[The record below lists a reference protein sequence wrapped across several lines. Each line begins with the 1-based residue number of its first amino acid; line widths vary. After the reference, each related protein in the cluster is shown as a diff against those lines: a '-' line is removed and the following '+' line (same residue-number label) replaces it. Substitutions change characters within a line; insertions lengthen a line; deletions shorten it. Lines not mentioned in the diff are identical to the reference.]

1 MRVADYLRLLLLAAI
16 WGASFLFMRIAVPQF
31 GVINTAFLRV
41 FFGFAGLAV
50 ILFILK
56 SSFDFKGK
64 FKSSV
69 ILGVINSGLPF
80 LMYCLAAKWLPAGY
94 SAILNA
100 TTPLMGALIG
110 FSCFAEKLTLR
121 KWAGMLLGLVGIIVI
136 TTIGKASSADKQI
149 AGVIACLIATGCY
162 GVASFLTRSWI
173 SNKGGLDPKIVAFG
187 SQMGASIF
195 LMPFFLW
202 STSIGPTVNWLQQEA
217 WISVIAVGVICTAFA
232 YILYFRL
239 IADVGPL
246 RSLTVTFLIPPFGML
261 WGYTVLGEIINNGF
275 IIGATIIGVAVWMV
289 VSPEKTN

>member
-1 MRVADYLRLLLLAAI
+1 MRIADYLRLILLAAI
-16 WGASFLFMRIAVPQF
+16 WGASFLFMRIAVPHF
-31 GVINTAFLRV
+31 GAINTAFLRV
-41 FFGFAGLAV
+41 FFGFAGLTV
-50 ILFILK
+50 ILFMLK

-100 TTPLMGALIG
+100 TTPLMGALVG

-121 KWAGMLLGLVGIIVI
+121 KWAGMILGLVGIIVI
-136 TTIGKASSADKQI
+136 TTIGEVSSADKQI

-162 GVASFLTRSWI
+162 GVASFLTRTWI

-202 STSIGPTVNWLQQEA
+202 STSIGPTVNWLQQDA

-246 RSLTVTFLIPPFGML
+246 RSLTVTFLIPPFGVL
-261 WGYTVLGEIINNGF
+261 WGYMVLGEIINNGF
-275 IIGATIIGVAVWMV
+275 IIGSVIIGVAVWMV
-289 VSPEKTN
+289 VSPEKN

>member
-1 MRVADYLRLLLLAAI
+1 MRVADYLRLILLAAI

-31 GVINTAFLRV
+31 GAINTAFLRV

-50 ILFILK
+50 ILFMLK

-100 TTPLMGALIG
+100 TTPLMGALVG

-121 KWAGMLLGLVGIIVI
+121 KWAGMTLGLVGIIVI
-136 TTIGKASSADKQI
+136 TTIGEASSADKQI

-162 GVASFLTRSWI
+162 GVASFLTRTWI

-202 STSIGPTVNWLQQEA
+202 STSIGPTVNWLQQDA

-246 RSLTVTFLIPPFGML
+246 RSLTVTFLIPPFGVL
-261 WGYTVLGEIINNGF
+261 WGYMVLGEIINNGF
-275 IIGATIIGVAVWMV
+275 IIGSVIIGVAVWMV
-289 VSPEKTN
+289 VSPEKN